1 MPLSL
6 PTAEPVPR
14 SRLPALASAPD
25 THALLMQNAN
35 KSLPSAC
42 PSPQDHDTF
51 PMAALPSAS
60 PSAQEH
66 PSRRSSS
73 SSPTSAAPLATS
85 TPASPP
91 SELSDSHY
99 QPQLP
104 RPESQHSDTDAR
116 GQVACGFDLIRD
128 PASIFTTIASSGST
142 ATTAA
147 SAPNLPRRGHSLELP
162 SPSANSSSNQHTGGS
177 KIRRSISEFL
187 HFGSG
192 SRTRRLSVP
201 LPFKGRG
208 WALGSDA
215 SASAIRQDLRE
226 DPHGVNGLENG

>member
-1 MPLSL
+1 MS
-6 PTAEPVPR
+6 
-14 SRLPALASAPD
+14 
-25 THALLMQNAN
+25 Q
-35 KSLPSAC
+35 PSAC
-42 PSPQDHDTF
+42 PAPQDHDSF
-51 PMAALPSAS
+51 PMAIFPPAS
-60 PSAQEH
+60 TQEH
-66 PSRRSSS
+66 PSQRSSG
-73 SSPTSAAPLATS
+73 SPPASAAPLAAS
-85 TPASPP
+85 TPASPS

-104 RPESQHSDTDAR
+104 RSESQNSDTDAG
-116 GQVACGFDLIRD
+116 GQVACGLDLIRD

-162 SPSANSSSNQHTGGS
+162 SPSANSSSNQHAGGS
-177 KIRRSISEFL
+177 KIRRSISDFL

-215 SASAIRQDLRE
+215 SDASASAIRQDLRE
-226 DPHGVNGLENG
+226 VPHVVDGLENG